1 MQPTTFFLALWH
13 LDRWPPVDGQAVRL
27 ATIPNVIPSERVR
40 GTDFAGFFEVVHIK
54 MVAPVERLLD
64 WLSLEQKPDAIVADT
79 FLAWGIGVG
88 SARGIPVC
96 SLWTQPATFFLALW
110 HLDRWPTVDG
120 QDDKLANNITTQQG
134 KTLKDAWGDVFWS
147 LEVEHACGMGTLQ
160 MGEYESNVSN
170 GNDTFSI
177 REPLGVSPEG
187 PCWSPT
193 NHLKNITSPLNLS
206 KFAKGRQPLLHNYS
220 GDADSKIV
228 REVWARLL
236 DQALT
241 KGGVA
246 EACSVVKRVGSKLDP
261 ADGACLPLDI
271 ICLHL
276 EKAAVDRLSSGEEL
290 VGDDGVAR
298 ALLGAC
304 KGLPGPVLVVYDHLL
319 SNGAIIPS
327 LNLKLRLLRSV
338 LAILREWGISV
349 IAHRLGTTS
358 AGASFFLDGTFSL
371 NQTGTA
377 NQGAR
382 DKIISLANRYMTEV
396 RRLNL
401 P

>member
-1 MQPTTFFLALWH
+1 PNAIVADTFLAWGIGVGFARGIPVCSLWTQPATFFLALWH

-40 GTDFAGFFEVVHIK
+40 GTDFAGFFEAVHIK

-147 LEVEHACGMGTLQ
+147 LEVVGDWYFERGAAVEIDCA
-160 MGEYESNVSN
+160 Y
-170 GNDTFSI
+170 
-177 REPLGVSPEG
+177 
-187 PCWSPT
+187 PCDST
-193 NHLKNITSPLNLS
+193 CCNLIPIDKVCLEMLS
-206 KFAKGRQPLLHNYS
+206 FANYS

-290 VGDDGVAR
+290 VGDDDVAR

-371 NQTGTA
+371 NQTGDYFI
-377 NQGAR
+377 Q
-382 DKIISLANRYMTEV
+382 
-396 RRLNL
+396 
-401 P
+401 